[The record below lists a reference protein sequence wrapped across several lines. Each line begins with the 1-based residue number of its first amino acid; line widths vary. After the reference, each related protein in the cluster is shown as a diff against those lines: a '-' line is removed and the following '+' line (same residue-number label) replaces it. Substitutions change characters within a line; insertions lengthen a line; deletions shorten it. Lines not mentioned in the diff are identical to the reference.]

1 MSIIEICLI
10 IIAIAI
16 GLPLAICILLLI
28 GAACLAV
35 FAALLEKYEDRKREQ
50 KGGE

>member
-10 IIAIAI
+10 IIAMAI

-35 FAALLEKYEDRKREQ
+35 FAALLEGYEDRKRRKE
-50 KGGE
+50 GDE